1 MDIIH
6 SISALRQ
13 RLSTAGTVAFV
24 PTMGNLHAGHLKLVR
39 DARAYGTTVV
49 VSIFVNPLQ
58 FGPQEDFH
66 TYPRTLEADCQQLR
80 EAMCDVVF
88 APSVLEMYPTAQRVE
103 VLASPIAHELCGAF
117 RPGFFQGVATVVT
130 KLFNIVQPTVA
141 LFGKK
146 DYQQLFIIRD
156 MVQQLNFPVWIVAV
170 ETMRA
175 TDGLA
180 LSSRNV
186 YLSEAERQQ
195 APQLYSALQT
205 VAAQLQ
211 AGACVGSILEQE
223 TSSRLNALGWR
234 VDYIAVRDANTLLS
248 PVTTTRFFVV
258 LGAAWLGKT
267 RLIDNVEVSTEI

>member
-13 RLSTAGTVAFV
+13 RLSTAGPVAFV
-24 PTMGNLHAGHLKLVR
+24 PTMGNLHAGHLKLMR

-66 TYPRTLEADCQQLR
+66 TYPRTLEADCRQLR
-80 EAMCDVVF
+80 EAMCDVAF
-88 APSVLEMYPTAQRVE
+88 APSMLEMYPTAQQVE

-117 RPGFFQGVATVVT
+117 RPSFFQGVATVVT

-156 MVQQLNFPVWIVAV
+156 MVQQLNFPVRIVAV

-211 AGACVGSILEQE
+211 AGACDGSILEQE
-223 TSSRLNALGWR
+223 AFSQLKSLGWR
-234 VDYIAVRDANTLLS
+234 VDYIAVRDANTLQSPLS
-248 PVTTTRFFVV
+248 TTRFFVV

-267 RLIDNVEVSTEI
+267 RLIDNVEFSTEI